1 MTWRLKIP
9 ELAEIDLDLPRDADV
24 VADAILSVERHPRY
38 RRDDVRARPE
48 LRERGFLF
56 RHVPHELETERQRPA
71 GRDGAGRRAVEW
83 IRNVDAGRI
92 SAVGAC
98 VFDVVPGDGDFVV
111 GRRGEPG
118 DVLERRSQSHRPVVT
133 EDGRTRA

>member
-1 MTWRLKIP
+1 MKMTWRSKVP
-9 ELAEIDLDLPRDADV
+9 EISEIDLDLPRDADV
-24 VADAILSVERHPRY
+24 VADAIPSVERYQRN

-56 RHVPHELETERQRPA
+56 RHVPHQIETERQRPA
-71 GRDGAGRRAVEW
+71 GRDGAGRRTVEW
-83 IRNVDAGRI
+83 IRHVDAGRI

-111 GRRGEPG
+111 GRRGDSVD
-118 DVLERRSQSHRPVVT
+118 DVLQRRPQKL
-133 EDGRTRA
+133 